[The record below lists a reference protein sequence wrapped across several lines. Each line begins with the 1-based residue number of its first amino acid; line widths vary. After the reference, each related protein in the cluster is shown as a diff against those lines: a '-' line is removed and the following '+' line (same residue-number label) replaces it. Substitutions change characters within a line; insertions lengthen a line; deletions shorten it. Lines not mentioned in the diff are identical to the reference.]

1 MVRISLY
8 LTVDLELTLIY
19 LGTLLGHLCRTHLFG
34 HLRLLK
40 AGTVLLSCSH
50 FAQ

>member
-1 MVRISLY
+1 MY
-8 LTVDLELTLIY
+8 LTVDHMLTLVY
-19 LGTLLGHLCRTHLFG
+19 LGTLLGHLCRTHPFG

-40 AGTVLLSCSH
+40 AGMVLLSCSH